1 MRKTEEKEV
10 IKKELD
16 KVTTGRICD
25 FCGKAIL
32 PVDGEKYDYFYI
44 TTSHCD
50 WGNDSIDS
58 FNYFDAC
65 SVKCALGLAEKYL
78 KSTNGFRNT
87 GEIDIRHANWLEDGS
102 NLDYK
107 TEIEY

>member
-10 IKKELD
+10 VKKSLE

-25 FCGKAIL
+25 FCGKEIL
-32 PVDGEKYDYFYI
+32 PVDGARYNYFCI

-50 WGNDSIDS
+50 WGNDSVDS
-58 FNYFDAC
+58 FEHFDAC
-65 SVKCALGLAEKYL
+65 SVECALGLAEKYL

-87 GEIDIRHANWLEDGS
+87 GEIDIEHANWLEDGTDR
-102 NLDYK
+102 DYK
-107 TEIEY
+107 TEIGY